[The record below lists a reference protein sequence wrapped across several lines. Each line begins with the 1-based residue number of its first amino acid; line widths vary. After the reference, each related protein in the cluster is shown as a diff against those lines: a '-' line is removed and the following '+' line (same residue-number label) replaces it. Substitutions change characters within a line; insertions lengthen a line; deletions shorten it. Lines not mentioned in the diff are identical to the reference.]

1 MLQHRQV
8 DLYLPGDK
16 GAVTFSRDGAAV
28 TLKFYRW
35 GHELAATPVNQS
47 TSDDLRVLFAEA
59 DLARFAEEDKL
70 MEQMEQTEVQPRIH
84 VIGVVDASGSM
95 TPYRSDTVAG
105 FQGFIDD
112 LRADDEHRYMV
123 TLLKFAS
130 HNYMEYLA
138 VDLPPGEIKPLTEA
152 SYRTMGNTALFDA
165 TLKAINDF
173 RGRIKLGPDDKVI
186 VFTITDGEEND
197 SRVNRDV
204 DTVKTLVEVLE
215 ATGQWSFVFLAQGLD
230 AWSQARSM
238 GYGVS
243 NYAGTVSID
252 DSASNVGTWRAASG
266 VTRSYAGGQSVNM
279 AGELAKHISADKIR
293 PTN

>member
-1 MLQHRQV
+1 MQRRTV
-8 DLYLPGDK
+8 DLYLPGDG
-16 GAVTFSRDGAAV
+16 GAITFSREGADV
-28 TLKFYRW
+28 SLHFYRW
-35 GHELAATPVNQS
+35 GHQLADVPVNQS
-47 TSDDLRVLFAEA
+47 TRDDLRVLLAEA
-59 DLARFAEEDKL
+59 DLTRYTEEDKL
-70 MEQMEQTEVQPRIH
+70 MEQTEQTEVQARTY
-84 VIGVVDASGSM
+84 VIGIVDASGSM

-112 LRADDEHRYMV
+112 LRADNGHLYMV

-173 RGRIKLGPDDKVI
+173 RERIKLGSDDKVI

-197 SRVNRDV
+197 SRINRDV

-243 NYAGTVSID
+243 NYVGTVSID
-252 DSASNVGTWRAASG
+252 ETSNRATWGTASG
-266 VTRSYAGGQSVNM
+266 LARRYAGGQAVNAAQEM
-279 AGELAKHISADKIR
+279 AKHLSADQIR